1 MNNCR
6 YCGHE
11 LQSHRNG
18 QCHAIARQSQ
28 IGIMNCHCEEY
39 RGSKGNGETCAVCGA
54 IAQCGL
60 LCKKHYSYN
69 DFTGLRLWRE
79 VEKEKK
85 WKKRIM
91 YD

>member
-6 YCGHE
+6 YCGHKLE
-11 LQSHRNG
+11 SHRNG
-18 QCHAIARQSQ
+18 LCHAIARQSQ
-28 IGIMNCHCEEY
+28 ISIMKCHCKEY
-39 RGSKGNGETCAVCGA
+39 RGSKGNGETCTVCGA
-54 IAQCGL
+54 IAQWRL

-85 WKKRIM
+85 WKKQIM